1 MLMIIVERST
11 KYVNDLS
18 DARVGFLFSL
28 SRNPYAVSRHL
39 WSSAAQFFFFF
50 TCESKIVEEVKIKP
64 RRGFKR
70 YFKQTENTLLLCKRF
85 KMLTFSHAIF
95 R

>member
-39 WSSAAQFFFFF
+39 WSSAAQFFFFLPA
-50 TCESKIVEEVKIKP
+50 SQ
-64 RRGFKR
+64 R
-70 YFKQTENTLLLCKRF
+70 
-85 KMLTFSHAIF
+85 S
-95 R
+95 